1 MQIRRNLNRCHQ
13 NDKTVTEYVHELTE
27 LFNMIGDVSER
38 DQVLKFWNGSRA
50 VIQKGLW
57 RDNLNPEVSSWSSVV
72 AQAEIIEI
80 SENVADRRDRRIGS
94 TSQPNNSYPSY
105 GGGSNRAKNKNT
117 DRSSRS
123 VSFEHR
129 SGTHSRAHRNQSSS
143 HTDNRSVSSRGRGGA
158 HTSRGRT
165 GYRGS
170 SRTSHNSGIDN
181 RSTPRI
187 TDKEKADRLAAGQ
200 CFVCGGS
207 DHFSRDCP
215 TKKIVKSTG
224 GKPPGTSSFN
234 IEPSISENEDDATVE
249 VLDSLPLGAISFE
262 PDTIFSK
269 ITLREPSEE
278 ELEDIPSWPVSEW
291 QDHYP
296 YWKRPDI
303 LASRSMGY
311 VYLMAANTVL
321 TLEQPYP
328 GDQLF
333 MTSNLRPEHRFLVR
347 ERQFEYEIY
356 DALVD
361 THVFLP
367 KHLLKIP
374 RFNLSRWYA
383 MKRVRDLHLS
393 KSRAR
398 SYYGLMGHTLCEVA
412 QVHLTHGIHTY
423 YPSLA
428 LDRNPSERFAVI
440 PWPRCK
446 NEFIVTDIDLM
457 IYAELSR
464 EQLENTS
471 FDIVGWY
478 IDILKNRSL
487 YPFSAK
493 AEKDESC
500 CRDSHVYVGCS
511 HLEDDNLSH
520 GSDNEHAEEDTY
532 NELLEQQTVSDGG
545 YEDYRTLEYFE
556 NLPHFHSLLH
566 DEDSDDEEGITDY
579 VSDDD
584 CASDNSE
591 EHVRIE
597 DLPAEILAVRLAE
610 VLTSCQPY
618 PGDGP
623 AIDATYIQEESR
635 FIFARHHPGIIEI
648 YDRVQGFETHIS
660 LDVL

>member
-1 MQIRRNLNRCHQ
+1 MKAATNALTQSQKEVINNRKKKLPSTRSSSLSSQEGPSRPKGKGIDPREWGNVNISRESLDIEAQDAAWKSLTQKKPANQTYTARKDNVTHSRDQRSSSVRLPAESRPVAQLAQDSYLGKTLRNISRAHFNENPSSRRDRSPSPSDSSPSDEEPSDIGDSDYSSERNRRQRDNRHGRNRRRRKSSSSSPRMVIKPIAPKEYNGSANARSYHRFVRESEAYLRDGKVKGRRRIFLLSHYLTDKAYDFYTQKVANNEADWTLSHFYDELFNFCFPIDYRMQIRRNLNRCHQ

-80 SENVADRRDRRIGS
+80 SENVADRRDRRVGL

-123 VSFEHR
+123 VSFEQR

-143 HTDNRSVSSRGRGGA
+143 HTDNRSVSSRGRDGA

-361 THVFLP
+361 MHIFLP

-374 RFNLSRWYA
+374 RFNL
-383 MKRVRDLHLS
+383 
-393 KSRAR
+393 
-398 SYYGLMGHTLCEVA
+398 T
-412 QVHLTHGIHTY
+412 
-423 YPSLA
+423 
-428 LDRNPSERFAVI
+428 
-440 PWPRCK
+440 
-446 NEFIVTDIDLM
+446 
-457 IYAELSR
+457 
-464 EQLENTS
+464 
-471 FDIVGWY
+471 
-478 IDILKNRSL
+478 
-487 YPFSAK
+487 
-493 AEKDESC
+493 
-500 CRDSHVYVGCS
+500 
-511 HLEDDNLSH
+511 
-520 GSDNEHAEEDTY
+520 
-532 NELLEQQTVSDGG
+532 
-545 YEDYRTLEYFE
+545 
-556 NLPHFHSLLH
+556 
-566 DEDSDDEEGITDY
+566 
-579 VSDDD
+579 
-584 CASDNSE
+584 
-591 EHVRIE
+591 
-597 DLPAEILAVRLAE
+597 
-610 VLTSCQPY
+610 
-618 PGDGP
+618 
-623 AIDATYIQEESR
+623 
-635 FIFARHHPGIIEI
+635 
-648 YDRVQGFETHIS
+648 
-660 LDVL
+660 